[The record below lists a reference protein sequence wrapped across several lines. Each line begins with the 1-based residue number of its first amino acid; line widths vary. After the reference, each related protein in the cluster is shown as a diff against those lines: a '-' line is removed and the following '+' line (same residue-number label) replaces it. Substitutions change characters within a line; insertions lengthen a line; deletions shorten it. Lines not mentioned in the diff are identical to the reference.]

1 MATLARKMNDLG
13 IMELFDDI
21 RPYHDD
27 EVRPTLNRLL
37 ADKDLLNVVAQHSY
51 PTPARRLPGLTTW
64 LTGLLLQR
72 KTRDIDTIRKFQGF
86 VEPYLTRIIK
96 ATTSKVTYSGLDQ
109 LDKNKSYLFL
119 SNHRDIV
126 LDPALV
132 NYALY
137 QDHRETCRVAIG
149 DNLVHRSFVSDLMRL
164 NKSFL
169 VKRSITG
176 RREKF
181 RAFQALSA
189 YIHHCIET
197 NHPVWI
203 AQSEGRA
210 KDGNDKTDPAIIK
223 MFNVSRR
230 HAEGSFS
237 DNIHK
242 LHIVPVSISYEFDP
256 CARDKARE
264 LHQTEQEGSYIKEQD
279 EDMRSI
285 VKGIDGFKGDV
296 HVTFGTPLLQ
306 EFEDAES
313 VARAADEQIWHNYQL
328 HPINLFA
335 FEAIASAFAEDYP
348 GLKVPEVETLF
359 TDVDLGQKQKE
370 FMKHLERCRPE
381 YRQWFL
387 KMYAYPVVNKFK

>member
-1 MATLARKMNDLG
+1 
-13 IMELFDDI
+13 MELFDDI

-27 EVRPTLNRLL
+27 EVRLTLNRLL
-37 ADKDLLNVVAQHSY
+37 TDKDLLNVVAQHSC
-51 PTPARRLPGLTTW
+51 PTLARHFPGLMVR
-64 LTGLLLQR
+64 LTAWQLQR
-72 KTRDIDTIRKFQGF
+72 RTRHICNIRSFQAF
-86 VEPYLTRIIK
+86 VEPYLTRVIDT
-96 ATTSKVTYSGLDQ
+96 TTSKVSYSGLEQ
-109 LDKNKSYLFL
+109 LDNNKSYLFL

-137 QDHRETCRVAIG
+137 KDHRETCRVAIG
-149 DNLVHRSFVSDLMRL
+149 DNLVHRPFVSDLMRL

-169 VKRSITG
+169 VKRSVTG
-176 RREKF
+176 RREKL

-210 KDGNDKTDPAIIK
+210 KDGNDQTDPAIIK

-230 HAEGSFS
+230 HIEGSFS
-237 DNIHK
+237 AHINK
-242 LHIVPVSISYEFDP
+242 LNIVPVSISYEFDP

-264 LHQTEQEGSYIKEQD
+264 LYQREQYGSYTKEQD

-296 HVTFGTPLLQ
+296 HVAFGTPLEQ
-306 EFEDAES
+306 DFADAES
-313 VARAADEQIWHNYQL
+313 VARAADEQIWHHYQL

-335 FEAIASAFAEDYP
+335 WEAISSTFANEYP
-348 GLKVPEVETLF
+348 ELRVPDIETLF
-359 TDVDLGQKQKE
+359 TGVDLKQKRDE
-370 FMKHLERCRPE
+370 FSKHLERCRPE

-387 KMYAYPVVNKFK
+387 RMYAYPVVNKFK

>member
-1 MATLARKMNDLG
+1 MNDLG

-37 ADKDLLNVVAQHSY
+37 TDKDLLNVVAQHSC
-51 PTPARRLPGLTTW
+51 PGLARMFPALTVW
-64 LTGLLLQR
+64 LTAQQLKR
-72 KTRDIDTIRKFQGF
+72 KTRHINTIRSFQAF
-86 VEPYLTRIIK
+86 IEPYLARVIN
-96 ATTSKVTYSGLDQ
+96 TTTAKVTYSGLEQ
-109 LDKNKSYLFL
+109 LDSSKSYLFL

-137 QDHRETCRVAIG
+137 QSDRETCRIAIG
-149 DNLVHRSFVSDLMRL
+149 DNLVHRPFVSDLMRL

-169 VKRSITG
+169 VKRSVTG
-176 RREKF
+176 RREKL

-197 NHPVWI
+197 RHPVWI

-210 KDGNDKTDPAIIK
+210 KDGNDRTDPAIIK
-223 MFNVSRR
+223 MFNVSCR
-230 HAEGSFS
+230 HLEGSFS
-237 DNIHK
+237 DHIQK
-242 LHIVPVSISYEFDP
+242 LNIVPVAISYEFDP

-264 LHQTEQEGSYIKEQD
+264 LFQTEHEGCYTKKAD

-285 VKGIDGFKGDV
+285 VKGIEGFKGDV
-296 HVTFGTPLLQ
+296 HVAFGQPLEQ
-306 EFEDAES
+306 EFADAES
-313 VARAADEQIWHNYQL
+313 VARAVDEQIWHNYRL

-335 FEAIASAFAEDYP
+335 WEAVASAFSGEYP
-348 GLKVPEVETLF
+348 GLKIPDAHALF
-359 TDVDLGQKQKE
+359 PGVDLRHKREE
-370 FMKHLERCRPE
+370 FSRHLERCKPE
-381 YRQWFL
+381 HRQWFL
-387 KMYAYPVVNKFK
+387 KMYAYPVVNKFR